1 MEGLGRGGMNG
12 MDVPPVDLRINHSY
26 QPLGDSCVLT
36 EGLTTGGIAPFHS
49 EMEILTREC
58 GGSISRT
65 VDTGQSQVRLTI
77 ATWGDGRRVIYQS
90 GWWGG
95 GIGNEHT

>member
-1 MEGLGRGGMNG
+1 MNRT
-12 MDVPPVDLRINHSY
+12 DVPPVDLRINRSY
-26 QPLGDSCVLT
+26 QPLGDSYVLT
-36 EGLTTGGIAPFHS
+36 EGLIIGGIAPFHS

-58 GGSISRT
+58 GESISGT
-65 VDTGQSQVRLTI
+65 VDTGQSQVWLAI

-90 GWWGG
+90 GWWRG